1 MKRLFFIYLLSLV
14 LLTFTDNLYA
24 NTSTDKL
31 IDTLFNGNIEKSLN
45 DENKKQNLEEKE
57 VSNIETIIFADPIEL
72 MPNIV
77 DALEEKRLYGLKG
90 NKINIKKVNIFGII
104 DGEYLKQN
112 KITILSDY
120 SVPSWQI
127 ACVLKD
133 PDATSFLEKSKGK
146 SVLTVELI
154 GIIKNYRRSLGMIL
168 DPCTFS

>member
-1 MKRLFFIYLLSLV
+1 MKRFFIIYLLSLV
-14 LLTFTDNLYA
+14 LLPFTDNLYA
-24 NTSTDKL
+24 NNSTDKL
-31 IDTLFNGNIEKSLN
+31 INTLFKGNSEKPLN
-45 DENKKQNLEEKE
+45 DKDKNQNLKDNE

-90 NKINIKKVNIFGII
+90 NKINIKKINIFRIV
-104 DGEYLKQN
+104 DGDYLKQN

-127 ACVLKD
+127 ACILKD

-154 GIIKNYRRSLGMIL
+154 GVIKNYRRSHGMIL
-168 DPCTFS
+168 DPCTFR

>member
-1 MKRLFFIYLLSLV
+1 MKRLFIIYLLSLF

-31 IDTLFNGNIEKSLN
+31 INTLFKGNSEKPLN
-45 DENKKQNLEEKE
+45 NKDKNQNLEEKE
-57 VSNIETIIFADPIEL
+57 VSNIKTIIFADPIEL

-90 NKINIKKVNIFGII
+90 NKINIKKINIFGIA

-112 KITILSDY
+112 KITIISDY

-127 ACVLKD
+127 SCVLKD

-154 GIIKNYRRSLGMIL
+154 GIIKNYRRSHGMIL
-168 DPCTFS
+168 DPCTFH

>member
-1 MKRLFFIYLLSLV
+1 MKRLFIVYLLSLF

-31 IDTLFNGNIEKSLN
+31 INTLFKGNSEKPLN
-45 DENKKQNLEEKE
+45 DKDKNQNLEEKE
-57 VSNIETIIFADPIEL
+57 VSSIKTIIFADPIEL

-90 NKINIKKVNIFGII
+90 NKINIKKINIFGIA

-112 KITILSDY
+112 KITIISDY

-127 ACVLKD
+127 SCVLKD
-133 PDATSFLEKSKGK
+133 SDATSFLEKSKGK

-154 GIIKNYRRSLGMIL
+154 GIIKNYRRSHGMIL
-168 DPCTFS
+168 DPCTFH